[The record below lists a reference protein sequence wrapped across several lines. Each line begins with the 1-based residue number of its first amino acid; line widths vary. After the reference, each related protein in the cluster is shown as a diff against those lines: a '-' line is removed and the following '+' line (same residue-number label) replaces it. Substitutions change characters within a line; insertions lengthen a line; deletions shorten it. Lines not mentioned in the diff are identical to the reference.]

1 MSSPIAITHGPALVG
16 IFLACILYG
25 IMLLQCFGFWTHFSK
40 DRMWLKCYV
49 GLLLLVDTL
58 STIFAMWWIYNL
70 LVNNFG
76 AHPPIFSR
84 SVRINGRST
93 QRTSTLS
100 LMLIGTETVLAADP
114 ALVGITGTC
123 CQLFFAWRIKV
134 LTGKWWLTSIVTA
147 LSIISGLAA
156 IGSGIAVSWV
166 VQLAEFDKFQS
177 VGCLWLA
184 TTAAVD
190 ILITVIMTLNLNQR
204 RTGFRATDK
213 LLNKIVRATV
223 ANGLLTTV
231 FAIVELSLYVGKP
244 QTGLHIGFSFVLP
257 KLYCNSV
264 LSSLNA
270 RKSGTPSSTDNT
282 SSHISGQR
290 PLPATGGHSTRQDP
304 LVITVNTE
312 HHEMYDL
319 NNYNAKGNSEWDDS
333 AEAGSQRTKQID
345 V

>member
-70 LVNNFG
+70 LVNNF
-76 AHPPIFSR
+76 ANLNAFA
-84 SVRINGRST
+84 NADW
-93 QRTSTLS
+93 L
-100 LMLIGTETVLAADP
+100 LAADP

-166 VQLAEFDKFQS
+166 VKLAEFDKFQS

-190 ILITVIMTLNLNQR
+190 ILITAIMTLNLNQR

-231 FAIVELSLYVGKP
+231 FAVVELSLYVGKP
-244 QTGLHIGFSFVLP
+244 ETGLHIGFSFVLP

-282 SSHISGQR
+282 SSHISGVHSL
-290 PLPATGGHSTRQDP
+290 LPGDIRLDRIHSSS
-304 LVITVNTE
+304 L
-312 HHEMYDL
+312 
-319 NNYNAKGNSEWDDS
+319 
-333 AEAGSQRTKQID
+333 
-345 V
+345 

>member
-1 MSSPIAITHGPALVG
+1 MSSPIAISELLGSVKGYHSSSAIAAHGPALVG

-70 LVNNFG
+70 LVNNF
-76 AHPPIFSR
+76 ANLNAFA
-84 SVRINGRST
+84 NADW
-93 QRTSTLS
+93 L
-100 LMLIGTETVLAADP
+100 LAADP

-147 LSIISGLAA
+147 LSIISGLGA

-190 ILITVIMTLNLNQR
+190 ILITAIMTMNLNQR

-333 AEAGSQRTKQID
+333 AEAGSQRTKQMD

>member
-40 DRMWLKCYV
+40 DRMWLRCYV

-70 LVNNFG
+70 LVNNF
-76 AHPPIFSR
+76 ANLNAFA
-84 SVRINGRST
+84 NADW
-93 QRTSTLS
+93 L
-100 LMLIGTETVLAADP
+100 LAADP
-114 ALVGITGTC
+114 ALVGITGTF

-134 LTGKWWLTSIVTA
+134 LTGKWWLTAIVTT
-147 LSIISGLAA
+147 LSVISGLAA

-166 VQLAEFDKFQS
+166 VKLADFNKFQS

-190 ILITVIMTLNLNQR
+190 ILITAIMTMNLNQR

-223 ANGLLTTV
+223 ANGLLTMV

-244 QTGLHIGFSFVLP
+244 DTGLHIGFSFVLP

-333 AEAGSQRTKQID
+333 AEAGSQRTKQLD

>member
-84 SVRINGRST
+84 SVRINDRPT

-100 LMLIGTETVLAADP
+100 LMLIGFSRPVRVFSSVPSPPLCSQTLANRDP

-166 VQLAEFDKFQS
+166 VKLAEFDKFQP

-190 ILITVIMTLNLNQR
+190 ILITAIMTVNLNQR

-231 FAIVELSLYVGKP
+231 FAVVELSLYVGKP

-304 LVITVNTE
+304 VSFLDE
-312 HHEMYDL
+312 RLL
-319 NNYNAKGNSEWDDS
+319 NILY
-333 AEAGSQRTKQID
+333 
-345 V
+345 

>member
-70 LVNNFG
+70 LVNNF
-76 AHPPIFSR
+76 ANLNAFA
-84 SVRINGRST
+84 NADW
-93 QRTSTLS
+93 L
-100 LMLIGTETVLAADP
+100 LAADP

-166 VQLAEFDKFQS
+166 VKLAEFDKFQS

-190 ILITVIMTLNLNQR
+190 ILITAIMTVNLNQR

-223 ANGLLTTV
+223 ANGLITTV
-231 FAIVELSLYVGKP
+231 FAVVELSLYVGKP

-333 AEAGSQRTKQID
+333 AEAGSQRTKQLE

>member
-16 IFLACILYG
+16 NFLACILYG
-25 IMLLQCFGFWTHFSK
+25 IMLLQCFGFFTHFSK

-70 LVNNFG
+70 LVNNF
-76 AHPPIFSR
+76 ANLNAFA
-84 SVRINGRST
+84 NADW
-93 QRTSTLS
+93 L
-100 LMLIGTETVLAADP
+100 LAADP

-134 LTGKWWLTSIVTA
+134 LTGKWWLTGIVTA

-166 VQLAEFDKFQS
+166 VKLAEFDKFQS

-190 ILITVIMTLNLNQR
+190 ILITAIMTVNLNQR

-223 ANGLLTTV
+223 ANGLMTTL
-231 FAIVELSLYVGKP
+231 FAVVELSFYVGKP

-333 AEAGSQRTKQID
+333 AEAGSQRTKQLD

>member
-70 LVNNFG
+70 LVNNF
-76 AHPPIFSR
+76 ANLNAFA
-84 SVRINGRST
+84 NADW
-93 QRTSTLS
+93 L
-100 LMLIGTETVLAADP
+100 LAADP

-134 LTGKWWLTSIVTA
+134 LTGKWWLTSIVTV

-166 VQLAEFDKFQS
+166 VKLAEFDKFQS

-190 ILITVIMTLNLNQR
+190 ILITAIMTMNLNQR

-304 LVITVNTE
+304 

-333 AEAGSQRTKQID
+333 AEAGSQRTKQLD

>member
-1 MSSPIAITHGPALVG
+1 MTSPIAITHGPALVG

-25 IMLLQCFGFWTHFSK
+25 IMLLQCFSFWTHFSK
-40 DRMWLKCYV
+40 DRVWLKCYV
-49 GLLLLVDTL
+49 GLLLFTDTL

-70 LVNNFG
+70 LVNNFENLT
-76 AHPPIFSR
+76 AFA
-84 SVRINGRST
+84 NADW
-93 QRTSTLS
+93 L
-100 LMLIGTETVLAADP
+100 LAADP
-114 ALVGITGTC
+114 PLVGITGTF

-134 LTGKWWLTSIVTA
+134 LTGKLWLTAIVVT
-147 LSIISGLAA
+147 LSIISGLSA

-166 VQLAEFDKFQS
+166 VKLADFTKFES
-177 VGCLWLA
+177 IGCLWLA

-190 ILITVIMTLNLNQR
+190 ILITVIMSLNLNQR

-213 LLNKIVRATV
+213 MLNKIVRATV

-244 QTGLHIGFSFVLP
+244 NTGLHIGFSFVLP

-270 RKSGTPSSTDNT
+270 RKSTSPSSTDNT

-290 PLPATGGHSTRQDP
+290 PLPATGGHSTRNDA

-319 NNYNAKGNSEWDDS
+319 NNYNGKGNSEWDDS
-333 AEAGSQRTKQID
+333 AEAGSHRTKQIE

>member
-16 IFLACILYG
+16 LFLACILYG

-58 STIFAMWWIYNL
+58 STIFAMWWIYNML
-70 LVNNFG
+70 INNF
-76 AHPPIFSR
+76 A
-84 SVRINGRST
+84 N
-93 QRTSTLS
+93 LNA
-100 LMLIGTETVLAADP
+100 LANADWLLAADP

-166 VQLAEFDKFQS
+166 VKLAEFDKFQP

-184 TTAAVD
+184 TTAVVD
-190 ILITVIMTLNLNQR
+190 ILITAIMTVNLNQR
-204 RTGFRATDK
+204 RTGFRATEK

-231 FAIVELSLYVGKP
+231 CAVLELSVYVGKP
-244 QTGLHIGFSFVLP
+244 QTGLHIFFSFVLP

-270 RKSGTPSSTDNT
+270 RKFDTPSSTDNT

-290 PLPATGGHSTRQDP
+290 PLPATGRHSTRQDP

-319 NNYNAKGNSEWDDS
+319 NNYNAKGNSEWDD
-333 AEAGSQRTKQID
+333 
-345 V
+345 